1 MRGFNHVKFLKFS
14 KTIQIRLLLQF
25 LTVMATMSVSPY
37 IVLFFAARLGTV
49 VTGFMFLGVMA
60 ASIIGSFLGG
70 YLGDRIGR
78 KKVIV
83 RSEFLVFIGF
93 AFIAIVNSPW
103 ADLPY
108 VTFILFL
115 AVFLCT
121 GTASPSYQALLIDE
135 SNVDNRRAVYTF
147 SYWLNNLGVAIGG
160 VVGAFM
166 FKDYH
171 FYLFIG
177 VSFITLVSLIIT
189 LRFVKDSF
197 QTRFIEQTISEKPKK
212 RCDSILSFFSAYKET
227 WKHKPFTALALA
239 NLLVLSVEEQL
250 TNFIGLRLAK
260 DMSDPE
266 SIVSFLPLE
275 VDGINMLGI
284 LKSENTI
291 LVVTLTV
298 VISFLLKKLKDRSVL
313 LMGIVL
319 YFTGYIIISF
329 NSTPLVL
336 IAAMILATL
345 GELMHIP
352 VKQALLANMVPD
364 HARSIFMATYGLMSI
379 FGAVIGGL
387 FIFASGVIPTYIVS
401 ISFFVIGIITF
412 TIFSKLTNNEHIA
425 PLTVEVKI

>member
-1 MRGFNHVKFLKFS
+1 MKFRKFS

-83 RSEFLVFIGF
+83 RSEFIVFIGF
-93 AFIAIVNSPW
+93 ALIAMVNSPW
-103 ADLPY
+103 VDLPY
-108 VTFILFL
+108 ITFILFL
-115 AVFLCT
+115 VVFLST
-121 GTASPSYQALLIDE
+121 GTAGPSYQALLIDE
-135 SNVDNRRAVYTF
+135 SNADNRRAVYTF

-160 VVGAFM
+160 VVGAFL

-177 VSFITLVSLIIT
+177 VSFVTLVSLIIT
-189 LRFVKDSF
+189 MRYIKDSF
-197 QTRFIEQTISEKPKK
+197 KTKVIEPTVSDEPKK
-212 RCDSILSFFSAYKET
+212 RFASTLSFFSAYKET
-227 WKHKPFTALALA
+227 WNHKPFTALAFA

-250 TNFIGLRLAK
+250 TNFIGIRLAK

-266 SIVSFLPLE
+266 SIVSFLPLK

-284 LKSENTI
+284 LKTENTI

-298 VISFLLKKLKDRSVL
+298 IISFLLKKLKDRSVL
-313 LMGIVL
+313 LAGIVL

-336 IAAMILATL
+336 IAAMFLATL

-364 HARSIFMATYGLMSI
+364 HARTTFMATYGLMSI
-379 FGAVIGGL
+379 FGAVIAGL
-387 FIFASGVIPTYIVS
+387 FIFASGVIPTHMVS

-412 TIFSKLTNNEHIA
+412 TIFSSLTKKEQPSTLA
-425 PLTVEVKI
+425 VEVKI